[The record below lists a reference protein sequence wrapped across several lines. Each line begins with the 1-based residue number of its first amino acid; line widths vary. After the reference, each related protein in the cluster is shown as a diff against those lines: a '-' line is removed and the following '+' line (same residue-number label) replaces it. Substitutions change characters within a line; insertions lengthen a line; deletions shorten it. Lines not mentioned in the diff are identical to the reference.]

1 MVRDLPIHH
10 GLPGQSRSEV
20 ALHPGHDADPAH
32 HVVIDLAPAAVHVVV
47 HGGKIM
53 LHVDPLGHHLRGG
66 HDDLQQP
73 AARIL
78 KVVIRVKKRAP
89 LQIERLG
96 DVSPGN
102 DEGRVPRQAPLR
114 PGLAPV
120 GAAPADMRHGLPW
133 Q

>member
-1 MVRDLPIHH
+1 
-10 GLPGQSRSEV
+10 
-20 ALHPGHDADPAH
+20 
-32 HVVIDLAPAAVHVVV
+32 
-47 HGGKIM
+47 M

-102 DEGRVPRQAPLR
+102 DEGRVPRQAPFR
-114 PGLAPV
+114 PDLAPV
-120 GAAPADMRHGLPW
+120 GAAPADMRCGLVW
-133 Q
+133 QQGDGHIREPRATLLAGELTGLFEVLEQPC